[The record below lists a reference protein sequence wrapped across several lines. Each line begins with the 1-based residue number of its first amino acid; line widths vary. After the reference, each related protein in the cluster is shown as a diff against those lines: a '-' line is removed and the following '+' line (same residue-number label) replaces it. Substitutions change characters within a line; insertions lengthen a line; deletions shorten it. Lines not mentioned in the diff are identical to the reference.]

1 MSIRIA
7 LEDAPEFYTN
17 LDIISGK
24 IILGISRAE
33 EIGAVTVKL
42 EGESKTALG
51 TPDSVQDSQLGG
63 RRRRATVAENS
74 QTLQENHKIL
84 YKVLQVFP
92 PASVPAYSSPVLN
105 PGQHEFPFRFKVPF
119 NNACGDPNIMSKLGG
134 LAGAGG
140 FAGSG
145 LFGMGGVRLMDGTK
159 QLLYTHVTKTL
170 PPSFTGFPR
179 EAEIRYYIKVT
190 IQRPGL
196 FQNNWRHQI
205 GFKFMPIEPPR
216 PPESNQEAYA
226 RRPFTFRPRSPGSA
240 GLLQLQPKRQSVF
253 SRKPSSQGLDAS
265 VDNDQPPSIEISAR
279 LPHPSILTC
288 NKAIPLRILA
298 KKLVDTRAECYLV
311 SLQIDLVGSTVV
323 RCHDLLNTETTR
335 WVVASRH
342 GLAVPLQRGPEDAVG
357 AETEISDVLW
367 TTKPLPNTVMPSF
380 VTCNLKRSY
389 ALELKLG
396 VSWGK
401 PPGATT
407 PIPDEPALAGSKA
420 SKIKMGKSK
429 GKGKEPVYNM
439 AQTIFLPLHFSS
451 VQVYSGLAPPES
463 LAKAAIKSRA
473 RAQQQQQQ
481 QRQQQRQQQQ
491 QQQQRPSARPSNA
504 PSSSHAAPTLP
515 PRQNQA
521 RPPQQDPLYPPQ
533 LRPGQV
539 AGQAQTAVSTGS
551 SGGMGAGGAAEF
563 DGAAPPYDD
572 APPSYSEAMAEAM
585 TEPVV
590 PAGQAR
596 PAWSGV
602 TNENEPDSL
611 PAEKS

>member
-1 MSIRIA
+1 MSIRISLA
-7 LEDAPEFYTN
+7 DPPEFYTN

-24 IILGISRAE
+24 VILGISRPE
-33 EIGAVTVKL
+33 EIGAITVKL
-42 EGESKTALG
+42 EGESKTALC

-63 RRRRATVAENS
+63 YRRRATTTESS

-84 YKVLQVFP
+84 YRVLQVFP
-92 PASVPAYSSPVLN
+92 AANGPAYSSPVLN

-119 NNACGDPNIMSKLGG
+119 NNACGDPNAMAKIGG

-140 FAGSG
+140 LAGSG

-170 PPSFTGFPR
+170 PPSFTGFPK

-190 IQRPGL
+190 VQRPSL
-196 FQNNWRHQI
+196 FKENWRHQI

-216 PPESNQEAYA
+216 PPQSNQEAYA
-226 RRPFTFRPRSPGSA
+226 RRPFTFRPKSPASA
-240 GLLQLQPKRQSVF
+240 RLSQLPPKRQSVF
-253 SRKPSSQGLDAS
+253 SRKPSSQGFDAS
-265 VDNDQPPSIEISAR
+265 SIDNEQPPSIEVSAR

-288 NKAIPLRILA
+288 NKAVPLRILA

-323 RCHDLLNTETTR
+323 RCQDLVNTETTR
-335 WVVASRH
+335 WVVTSRH
-342 GLAVPLQRGPEDAVG
+342 GLAIPLQRGPDDAVG
-357 AETEISDVLW
+357 TETEVNDVLW

-401 PPGATT
+401 PPGATD
-407 PIPDEPALAGSKA
+407 PIPEEPAPAGSKA
-420 SKIKMGKSK
+420 SKMKVGKKSK
-429 GKGKEPVYNM
+429 GKGKEPVYNL

-463 LAKAAIKSRA
+463 LAKAAIKSRT
-473 RAQQQQQQ
+473 RTQQ
-481 QRQQQRQQQQ
+481 QRQQRQQQ
-491 QQQQRPSARPSNA
+491 QQQQRPSARPSAQSA
-504 PSSSHAAPTLP
+504 PNLP

-521 RPPQQDPLYPPQ
+521 QPQQDPLYPPQ

-539 AGQAQTAVSTGS
+539 AGQAQTAVSPGS
-551 SGGMGAGGAAEF
+551 SSMGGAAAAEF
-563 DGAAPPYDD
+563 EGAAPPYDE
-572 APPSYSEAMAEAM
+572 APPSYSEAMAEAV

-611 PAEKS
+611 PAEKG